1 MPQENMA
8 DYNDMKSFGQFLRSI
23 AVAQNGGE
31 EKNVYA
37 ATDCPESL
45 CQTTQTV
52 KAPQGS
58 RFKLHWLSSGGLNYC
73 RLSAYIDLNADGDFE
88 DEGEVLEV
96 YGKKE
101 SPANDALNDY
111 VLTVTLPYDL
121 PLGITRIRLRFDSS
135 WASGWDSKTDGMPAK
150 SETKRM
156 VYDIPVL
163 VTDKS
168 SEACT
173 VTVKS
178 ADMKQ
183 GTADANGQPDTY
195 TYRAGEEIVL
205 RAYPA
210 DGYAV
215 DHWTDTYGR
224 RVPQAWSDGN
234 FLRFYAPESGTYTVV
249 FKPATTDGISG
260 VENSAAKAPM
270 SMTYWA
276 TNSPTAV
283 FSTSLHAS
291 TSQTKKNGWASERT
305 AARQTESDT
314 IYHLL
319 IKPKRMET
327 LKCFHPLC
335 FCM

>member
-1 MPQENMA
+1 M
-8 DYNDMKSFGQFLRSI
+8 
-23 AVAQNGGE
+23 
-31 EKNVYA
+31 
-37 ATDCPESL
+37 
-45 CQTTQTV
+45 
-52 KAPQGS
+52 
-58 RFKLHWLSSGGLNYC
+58 
-73 RLSAYIDLNADGDFE
+73 
-88 DEGEVLEV
+88 LEV

-249 FKPATTDGISG
+249 FKPATTDGISA
-260 VENSAAKAPM
+260 VENSAAKAA
-270 SMTYWA
+270 YVYDLLGHKFA
-276 TNSPTAV
+276 
-283 FSTSLHAS
+283 
-291 TSQTKKNGWASERT
+291 NGSFQHLPSR
-305 AARQTESDT
+305 
-314 IYHLL
+314 IY
-319 IKPKRMET
+319 IANKEKRMG
-327 LKCFHPLC
+327 K
-335 FCM
+335 